1 MKTFTYFIPLTLSMF
16 RILLLQKKKVLFF
29 RKNLVLSHGEIN
41 FNWSWKMQVLQ
52 FVIQVTR
59 VKTSENFAVIMMRK
73 IKFLKTLHK
82 KEIFQKE
89 TYEIG
94 LWLHTQWLFFF
105 KNLPICLCLYKN
117 NAPKKLYSWSTEL
130 WSNLPVKFVFFVK
143 MLTF

>member
-1 MKTFTYFIPLTLSMF
+1 
-16 RILLLQKKKVLFF
+16 
-29 RKNLVLSHGEIN
+29 
-41 FNWSWKMQVLQ
+41 MQVLQ

-94 LWLHTQWLFFF
+94 L
-105 KNLPICLCLYKN
+105 
-117 NAPKKLYSWSTEL
+117 
-130 WSNLPVKFVFFVK
+130 
-143 MLTF
+143 